1 MTRDSGHILETI
13 AEAVLSDHMPED
25 GNLYDVSSLVLASR
39 MMAMA
44 AADLDRAADNLIRE
58 NDSIKTLF
66 QAAITAVEDEALGK
80 RLAAAA
86 QAVANDFKVS
96 SLRAFNNQ
104 LCEVLI
110 DLHAHVEKRHD
121 AAAIELNRKI
131 WQILCASAE
140 QNMLPWFS

>member
-13 AEAVLSDHMPED
+13 AEAVLNDHVPKD
-25 GNLYDVSSLVLASR
+25 GNLYDVSNLVLASR

-58 NDSIKTLF
+58 NDSIKALF
-66 QAAITAVEDEALGK
+66 QAAITAVEDDALGK
-80 RLAAAA
+80 RLADAAIA
-86 QAVANDFKVS
+86 DANDFKVS

-131 WQILCASAE
+131 WQILCAGAE